1 MEIKRINKQETGLVT
16 DLFNKYRIFYKQP
29 SDLVTAKKFIRSRID
44 NNESEIFVALASIN
58 DRKLPVG
65 FTQLYPA
72 YSSVRAIK
80 YWILNDLYVEAD
92 HRKKG
97 IGEALIKTAIEF
109 AKKDGAMIVEL
120 STAVDNY
127 TAQHLYENIGFK
139 KQKTDDGFFTYQFTL
154 S

>member
-1 MEIKRINKQETGLVT
+1 MEIKRINKQETDLIIE
-16 DLFNKYRIFYKQP
+16 LFNKYRIFYKQP
-29 SDLVTAKKFIRSRID
+29 SDMVAAKKFIQARQD
-44 NNESEIFVALASIN
+44 NNESIIFVALELIN

-80 YWILNDLYVEAD
+80 YWILNDLYVESD

-97 IGEALIKTAIEF
+97 IGESLIKAAMEF
-109 AKKDGAMIVEL
+109 AKADGAKSVEL
-120 STAVDNY
+120 STAIDNY
-127 TAQHLYENIGFK
+127 TAQTLYENIGFE
-139 KQKTDDGFFTYQFTL
+139 KQKSDEGFFTYQVKL